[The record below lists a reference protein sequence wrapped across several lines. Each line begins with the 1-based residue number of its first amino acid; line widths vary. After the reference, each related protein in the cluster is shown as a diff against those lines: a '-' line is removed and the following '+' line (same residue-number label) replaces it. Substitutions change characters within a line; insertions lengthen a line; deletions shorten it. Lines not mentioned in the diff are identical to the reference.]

1 MRIIRKTYGVDGTEL
16 STLILV
22 GKEIRRILFQGGVCS
37 LGIKARFSTS
47 DKTLQDA
54 IESDDRYGTSIV
66 LDSTIE
72 TESVASVEK
81 KGKET
86 IFKTISRLQDARNIL
101 ATKYSIPL
109 DRLNSKDDVRREAEK
124 LKVSFP
130 NMR

>member
-16 STLILV
+16 STLIRV
-22 GKEIRRILFQGGVCS
+22 GKETRRILFQGGVCS

-47 DKTLQDA
+47 DKALQEA
-54 IESDDRYGTSIV
+54 IETDDRYGSSIV

-72 TESVASVEK
+72 TEDVAPVEK

-86 IFKTISRLQDARNIL
+86 TFKSITRLQDARNIL
-101 ATKYSIPL
+101 ATKYGISL
-109 DRLNSKDDVRREAEK
+109 GRLNTKDDVRREAEK
-124 LKVSFP
+124 AKVSFP